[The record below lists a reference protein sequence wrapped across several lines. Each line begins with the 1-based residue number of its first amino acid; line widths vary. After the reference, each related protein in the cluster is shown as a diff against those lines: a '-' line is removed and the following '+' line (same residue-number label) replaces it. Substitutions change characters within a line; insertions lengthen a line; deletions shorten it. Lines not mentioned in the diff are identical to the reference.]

1 MRRLRGGRSSPA
13 PPADYYGHNGQAAWQ
28 QQQPEPSTPG
38 MDLTPRPQQPYGGP
52 SATTTPLQQQQQQQP
67 WFSAPHPAPL
77 GTPFPPSTPMQG
89 YGSVA
94 PGAGAATTYDAGEV
108 SPLVRAG
115 LIVNPLSG
123 RSIKIGGDVYNR
135 LVEQGFT
142 PDVAS
147 GRLQPPALAQTP
159 GSVGA
164 GAVSSP
170 DTGSP
175 LLSGA
180 RHRRLRSRAGG

>member
-1 MRRLRGGRSSPA
+1 MG
-13 PPADYYGHNGQAAWQ
+13 
-28 QQQPEPSTPG
+28 
-38 MDLTPRPQQPYGGP
+38 LTPRPQQPYGGP
-52 SATTTPLQQQQQQQP
+52 SATTTPLQQQQQQQQS
-67 WFSAPHPAPL
+67 WFSAPHPAPF

-89 YGSVA
+89 YSSVA
-94 PGAGAATTYDAGEV
+94 PGAGAAPAYDAGEV

-147 GRLQPPALAQTP
+147 GRLQAPALAQTP

-164 GAVSSP
+164 GAGVVSSP

-175 LLSGA
+175 LMSGA